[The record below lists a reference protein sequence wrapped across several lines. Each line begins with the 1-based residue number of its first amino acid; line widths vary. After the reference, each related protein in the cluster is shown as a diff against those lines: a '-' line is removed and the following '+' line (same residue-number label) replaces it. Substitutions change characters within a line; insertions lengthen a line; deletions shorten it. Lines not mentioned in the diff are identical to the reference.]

1 MSRDFSTVVDDFA
14 SERQAPSAPSLHF
27 DLKRFIN
34 LRLPSIVIIGFM
46 LAIPLSLAG
55 WFLTPVEFTAA
66 AQILYR
72 TTQGG
77 MVDGGDSRAT
87 SGDYTKFVNTEIA
100 KLTGDNVMIKV
111 LERPEV
117 IALPVVREV
126 NDKLTFLKSCIA
138 ARAVNQSELV
148 NVTCTMK
155 TRQEALQ
162 VLQVV
167 IDIYERQALVD
178 EQTEGSYKIDKL
190 NEEIEDLEKDLAIQ
204 RKTIEELEGALGANT
219 GGELPQNSKEAEQY
233 RAEMLASEQRLKDAE
248 NFVAS
253 VAGKIERLEAQQESN
268 RANPTAP
275 IYEFPVEPRVLQDP
289 RVAALQEG
297 LVQLESSVDL
307 LRESHQEAH
316 PKLKS
321 ALKQLDAMKRNI
333 EKQENLAR
341 ADVLKALHGEFE
353 QELEAAQRNVDDEK
367 LNLAENTSRYDTYV
381 KSEQEKASLASE
393 DRARLQQYR
402 EDLTLDN
409 EWLSKLRTEVKNRQL
424 DEEAPARVRIVTE
437 PYAPLTQGITK
448 KLLMA
453 ALGMLAGFAVGIAYG
468 VLRELLDKQIRTP
481 RDLAR
486 ISNLPIIASIPH
498 LSEDKTLGDADAAL
512 LMAQHPNSVIA
523 DEYRR
528 ILARIL
534 FPEDNAAEISSLL
547 VVSACPGEG
556 KTSLACNLAVALEH
570 ANRKVLLIDLSSQ
583 RPSVEKTFGL
593 KPSLG
598 LSDLLENGEARE
610 DLIRR
615 TAFENLGVLGPGSN
629 AASLAGRLAS
639 REMMD
644 FMEWADEHFDH
655 IIVDTPP
662 LLLMSDAKLLA
673 PAIDGVL
680 YVVGAGRS
688 TLGMV
693 SRCLR
698 ELDLLRANTI
708 GVVLNGIRSMR
719 GGYLRQNQSLF
730 YAYSD
735 RTDFG
740 VEVPIESMPEINII
754 DDEMSE
760 TVEAEVVLLP
770 VDERDE

>member
-14 SERQAPSAPSLHF
+14 SESKAPTTPALHF
-27 DLKRFIN
+27 DIKRFIN
-34 LRLPSIVIIGFM
+34 LRLPSIMIIGFS
-46 LAIPLSLAG
+46 LAVPLGLAG
-55 WFLTPVEFTAA
+55 WFLTPVEFTAS

-72 TTQGG
+72 SLQSTF
-77 MVDGGDSRAT
+77 VDNGDSRAT

-100 KLTGDNVMIKV
+100 KLTGDNVLLKV

-117 IALPVVREV
+117 ISLPVIREIR
-126 NDKLTFLKSCIA
+126 DKLTFLKGCIS
-138 ARAVNQSELV
+138 ARPVNQSELV

-155 TRQEALQ
+155 SRAEALQ

-178 EQTEGSYKIDKL
+178 EQTEGSYKIDIL
-190 NEEIEDLEKDLAIQ
+190 NGEIDDLEEDLAIR
-204 RKTIEELEGALGANT
+204 RKTIEELEGALGAST
-219 GGELPQNSKEAEQY
+219 GGGLPQDSKEAEQY
-233 RAEMLASEQRLKDAE
+233 RAEMLISEGRLKDGE

-253 VAGKIERLEAQQESN
+253 VEGKIARLEAHQETNRSN
-268 RANPTAP
+268 PSAP
-275 IYEFPVEPRVLQDP
+275 IYEFGVESRVLQDP
-289 RVAALQEG
+289 RVAALQED
-297 LVQLESSVDL
+297 LVRLESSVDL

-316 PKLKS
+316 PKLR
-321 ALKQLDAMKRNI
+321 AQLKQLDSMKRNI

-341 ADVLKALHGEFE
+341 TDVLKALHGEFE
-353 QELEAAQRNVDDEK
+353 QELEAAQRVVEDEK
-367 LNLAENTSRYDTYV
+367 LNLAENTNRYDSYV
-381 KSEQEKASLASE
+381 KSEQDKASLASE
-393 DRARLQQYR
+393 DRARLQQFR
-402 EDLTLDN
+402 EQWALDN
-409 EWLSKLRTEVKNRQL
+409 EWLSKLRTQVKNMQL
-424 DEEAPARVRIVTE
+424 DEESPARVRIATE

-453 ALGMLAGFAVGIAYG
+453 AMGILAGLSVGVAYG

-498 LSEDKTLGDADAAL
+498 LSEDKTLKDADSAL
-512 LMAQHPNSVIA
+512 LMAQHPNSVVA

-583 RPSVEKTFGL
+583 RPSVEKAFGM
-593 KPSLG
+593 KPSFG
-598 LSDLLENGEARE
+598 LSDLLENEDSRE
-610 DLIRR
+610 ELIRR
-615 TAFENLGVLGPGSN
+615 TAFENLGILGPGSN
-629 AASLAGRLAS
+629 PASLAGRLAS

-680 YVVGAGRS
+680 FVVGAGLS

-693 SRCLR
+693 TRSLR
-698 ELDLLRANTI
+698 ELDMLRANTI
-708 GVVLNGIRSMR
+708 GVVLNGIRNMR

-730 YAYSD
+730 YAYAD
-735 RTDFG
+735 RNEFDMP
-740 VEVPIESMPEINII
+740 VDSMPEIKIV
-754 DDEMSE
+754 DDEMSDA
-760 TVEAEVVLLP
+760 VEAEVVLLP
-770 VDERDE
+770 VDERDK